1 MALGKRSVTVMMI
14 TNDEPPQWAA
24 RPSLST
30 QRASPSY
37 EHYLHPD
44 ENIVH
49 SFFVLIP
56 AVLSFFTYCGPSAT
70 ATRPSVWV
78 QGPLSLVFFHSPYP
92 DLFWLSSSLAFFFFG
107 FLYPLSAFSFSPPPP
122 SGDRP
127 AIGVWCMLLLFSA

>member
-78 QGPLSLVFFHSPYP
+78 QGPLSLVFFIPPTLIFSGFP
-92 DLFWLSSSLAFFFFG
+92 LLWLSSFLAFYIP
-107 FLYPLSAFSFSPPPP
+107 FLLSHSLPPLA
-122 SGDRP
+122 GTDQQ
-127 AIGVWCMLLLFSA
+127 